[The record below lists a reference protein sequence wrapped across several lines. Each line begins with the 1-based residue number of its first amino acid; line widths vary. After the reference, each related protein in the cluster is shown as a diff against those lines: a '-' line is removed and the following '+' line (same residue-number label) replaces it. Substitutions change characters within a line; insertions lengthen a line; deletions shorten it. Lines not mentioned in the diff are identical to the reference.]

1 MARFAIGGAL
11 PVARIGFGALRITGP
26 HLWGEPEDPS
36 AMLALLRR
44 AIALGVTLIDTADS
58 YGPETSEALIRR
70 ALHPYP
76 ADLVIATK
84 AGLAR
89 PAPDEW
95 IPLGRPEYLIQQ
107 ARLSARRLGVER
119 IALWQLHRV
128 DPKIP
133 ADEQFD
139 AIRFLI
145 DAGVIAYAGLSEV
158 DVATVEAARRY
169 FPVATVQNLYNPMD
183 RRSEALLDY
192 CGTHGIGFI
201 PFYPLGRGKLA
212 GGGNAAG
219 ALKAVARARGVPP
232 TQVALAWLLQRSPN
246 IVVIPGTS
254 SIAHLE
260 QNMAAARLR
269 LTDEEF
275 AAIDTWGRARPPEAY
290 R

>member
-1 MARFAIGGAL
+1 MARFAIGGVL

-26 HLWGEPEDPS
+26 HLWGEPRDVP

-128 DPKIP
+128 DPKVP

-145 DAGVIAYAGLSEV
+145 ETGVIAYAGLSEV
-158 DVATVEAARRY
+158 DVATVDAARRY

-212 GGGNAAG
+212 GGSEAAG
-219 ALKAVARARGVPP
+219 ALEVVARARGVPA
-232 TQVALAWLLQRSPN
+232 TQVALAWLLRRSPN
-246 IVVIPGTS
+246 ILVIPGTS

-275 AAIDTWGRARPPEAY
+275 AAIDAWGRALPPAAY